1 MLHKNKFYVIF
12 SVLHSVFRNEVS
24 KMKSKEQL
32 FEMLRNVLQ
41 ENAISVYSLAKI
53 TGINRSTLQKAMN
66 GTRSLTL
73 RQFKSLIDALPLSAR
88 ENEYF
93 YIGFMECSWD
103 SERIKNNRYMLDIL
117 DTISGTLGSTPAPSV
132 SIKVKYENT
141 KSVYYGS
148 ENVKDVATMLVYDE
162 LFTADKPEIRL
173 YVPLSDEFANNTVT
187 RFVCG
192 CEKPVSVSLLF
203 EFLKSAK
210 YSTTANLSS
219 LKTIIPMILDSR
231 ERFKL
236 YYFYADDY
244 VYRSHPTPYPYYI
257 ILSDKA
263 VMLDAE
269 LESAIVISDAEIV
282 NAMKCTHDKK
292 AADASPLQSAQVDL
306 SKNISILM
314 NNHVMDTDMYAISY
328 EPCISCF
335 VPAQMYSELITDDMP
350 HKEEFVALVADRLT
364 QITDVPTKY
373 ALFNKDSISD
383 FVREGSI
390 VPFKHPC
397 LKMCTLRQRRE
408 ILTNIYNTM
417 DDTKVIMRAFSS
429 DKINVT
435 KNYELTDIQCNLN
448 FQMLIYGENSTF
460 RLITINEPII
470 SRTVINFFK
479 DIIETHYTF
488 TYEQTRQL
496 IKDNIALLD
505 KMIAD
510 EEGLTNS

>member
-1 MLHKNKFYVIF
+1 
-12 SVLHSVFRNEVS
+12 
-24 KMKSKEQL
+24 MKSKEQL
-32 FEMLRNVLQ
+32 FEALRNVLQ
-41 ENAISVYSLAKI
+41 ENDISVYSLAKI

-66 GTRSLTL
+66 GTRSLTF

-93 YIGFMECSWD
+93 YTGFMECSLD
-103 SERIKNNRYMLDIL
+103 GERIKNNRHMLDIL
-117 DTISGTLGSTPAPSV
+117 NTISETLVSAPAPMVSV
-132 SIKVKYENT
+132 KVKYENT
-141 KSVYYGS
+141 KSTYLGN
-148 ENVKDVATMLVYDE
+148 ENVKDIASMLVYNE
-162 LFTADKPEIRL
+162 LLTSDKPEIRL
-173 YVPLSDEFANNTVT
+173 YVPLSAEFANNTVT

-244 VYRSHPTPYPYYI
+244 IYRSHPTPYPYYI

-263 VMLDAE
+263 LMLDAE
-269 LESAIVISDAEIV
+269 LENAIVISNADIV
-282 NAMKCTHDKK
+282 AAMKCAHDKK
-292 AADASPLQSAQVDL
+292 TAEASPLQSVQVDL
-306 SKNISILM
+306 SKNIGILM
-314 NNHVMDTDMYAISY
+314 NNHIMDTDMYAISY
-328 EPCISCF
+328 GPCISCF
-335 VPAQMYSELITDDMP
+335 VPAQMYSELISDDMP
-350 HKEEFVALVADRLT
+350 HKKEFVELVANRLT
-364 QITDVPTKY
+364 QVTDVPAKY

-383 FVREGSI
+383 FVRQGII
-390 VPFKHPC
+390 VPFKHPF
-397 LKMCTLRQRRE
+397 LKICTLRQRRE
-408 ILTNIYNTM
+408 ILANIYNTM
-417 DDTKVIMRAFSS
+417 DDKKVIMRAFSP
-429 DKINVT
+429 DKINIT
-435 KNYELTDIQCNLN
+435 KNYELTDIQCNFNL
-448 FQMLIYGENSTF
+448 QLLIYGEDSTF

-488 TYEQTRQL
+488 TYEQTKQL

-510 EEGLTNS
+510 EEGIEASQ